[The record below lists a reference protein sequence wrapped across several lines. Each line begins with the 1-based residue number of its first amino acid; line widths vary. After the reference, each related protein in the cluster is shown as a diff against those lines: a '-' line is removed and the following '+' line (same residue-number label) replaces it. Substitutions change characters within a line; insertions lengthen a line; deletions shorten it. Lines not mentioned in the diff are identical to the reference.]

1 MPDGRRLEVN
11 GCDFLPGRDGKIVNK
26 NSYRKQRPPIER

>member
-11 GCDFLPGRDGKIVNK
+11 GCDFLTVRDGKIVNK